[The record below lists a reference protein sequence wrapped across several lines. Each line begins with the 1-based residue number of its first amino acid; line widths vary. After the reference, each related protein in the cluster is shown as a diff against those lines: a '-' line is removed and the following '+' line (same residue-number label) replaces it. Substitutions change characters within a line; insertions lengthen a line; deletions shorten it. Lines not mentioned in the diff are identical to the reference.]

1 LTIDHNRSRGNNV
14 VICATSGTASAYLAN
29 GGSGNVLIIGNK
41 GNDQLVGSAVGGSET
56 WIIGGTPGNNV
67 INENDGD
74 GFLQERGNTNDSVI
88 NPGSY
93 TTAAN

>member
-1 LTIDHNRSRGNNV
+1 

-41 GNDQLVGSAVGGSET
+41 GNDQLVGSAVGG
-56 WIIGGTPGNNV
+56 TPGNNV